1 MHCRYTASGRISL
14 NATVEKFNPTCV
26 HRVHKLKIIGQIPE
40 IRYLPG
46 KGNDMSFVADP
57 LECTLDKYSELMVK
71 EQCFE
76 SADIFTYGRQYAV
89 NVAYRDKILTVLLST
104 VIPGSVNLQRMEE
117 FLKMLNQEDI
127 NGFYLVSENG
137 KAVSVTY
144 NQRVGVLEGIPERK
158 TLEKILDIGIAR
170 IGLFLKRWSGEQW
183 QEMITMNRQ

>member
-1 MHCRYTASGRISL
+1 
-14 NATVEKFNPTCV
+14 
-26 HRVHKLKIIGQIPE
+26 
-40 IRYLPG
+40 
-46 KGNDMSFVADP
+46 MSFVADP

-104 VIPGSVNLQRMEE
+104 VIPGSVNLQRIGE
-117 FLKMLNQEDI
+117 FLKVLNQEDI